1 MGGPAGPG
9 ISPDGLILGA
19 QHLFSRLG
27 SRVERIVF
35 VVASVLL
42 IFLSVI
48 LFTQVIFR
56 YVLELPLPWSE
67 ESARFSLVWLG
78 MLAAGITARRGLHFV
93 FRWVVVLL
101 PQVVLP
107 WLRLAVNVLIAAFL
121 ALLLLL
127 SLDYLELVS
136 NQTSQATGVNMAVP
150 YAGVTAGAIV
160 LMVLYAFEILDGL
173 CSLSTGQ
180 RLSEPERQE
189 AAMIAILKGEGTD
202 DVDIDSATGVRIGKG
217 GPSAGRDE

>member
-1 MGGPAGPG
+1 M
-9 ISPDGLILGA
+9 
-19 QHLFSRLG
+19 
-27 SRVERIVF
+27 F

-48 LFTQVIFR
+48 LFTQVVFR

-93 FRWVVVLL
+93 FRWGVILL
-101 PQVVLP
+101 PRVVLP
-107 WLRLAVNVLIAAFL
+107 WLRLAINVLIVAFL

-150 YAGVTAGAIV
+150 YAGVTAGAVV
-160 LMVLYAFEILDGL
+160 LLVLYAFEILDGL
-173 CSLSTGQ
+173 CSLSTGR
-180 RLSEPERQE
+180 RLSELERQE
-189 AAMIAILKGEGTD
+189 AGMIAILKGEGTGD
-202 DVDIDSATGVRIGKG
+202 RDSDSATGVGIGNG
-217 GPSAGRDE
+217 GRGTGRDG